1 MAIGPIQLIA
11 IGFDEPE
18 FRGAIQRELSALRG
32 LGLIRL
38 VDALF
43 VAKDD
48 FGGLTR
54 MEMSDLSESEKM
66 EFGALIGGMIG
77 VGAGGWDAAEE
88 GAELGALAA
97 SQNVFGVSGEE
108 MSYFVED
115 LEPGT
120 AAALLLLEHRWATG
134 FRDAVLDAGGEFLL
148 QGYLTPDALFMVG
161 AELEAQIEAAA
172 AVELAEEAIEASD
185 AIIAEAAEEA
195 AEAVALSE
203 AVQAAAAQR
212 AIEALITAEIIEE
225 EAMDEAADVMADAL
239 AIEFVAAAE
248 AEAAVEEGQAAAE
261 EAAAIIASAEMAEDE
276 AMFEAEDV
284 LEAAAEIEDEAMLEA
299 AEAVAEAEDVVE
311 AAAEI
316 EADAIVE
323 VMRVLLAAEM
333 IEEAAIEDV
342 VDTLVAAG
350 SRTRLPRML
359 PWPKKSRKRHKN
371 HERDRVL
378 CIGCCD
384 WRHPGPAVCA

>member
-77 VGAGGWDAAEE
+77 LGAGDWDAAEE

-108 MSYFVED
+108 MSFFVED

-120 AAALLLLEHRWATG
+120 AAALLLLEHKWAIG
-134 FRDAVLDAGGEFLL
+134 FREAVLDAGGEFLL

-172 AVELAEEAIEASD
+172 AIELAEEAIEASD

-239 AIEFVAAAE
+239 AIEFIAEAE

-261 EAAAIIASAEMAEDE
+261 EAAAIIASAEMA
-276 AMFEAEDV
+276 
-284 LEAAAEIEDEAMLEA
+284 EDEAMLEA

-323 VMRVLLAAEM
+323 VMRVLLAAEL
-333 IEEAAIEDV
+333 IEEAAIDDV
-342 VDTLVAAG
+342 VDTLVAADMIEEEAAEEAAAAI
-350 SRTRLPRML
+350 LAAD
-359 PWPKKSRKRHKN
+359 
-371 HERDRVL
+371 EVEEE
-378 CIGCCD
+378 
-384 WRHPGPAVCA
+384 A